1 MIEKLNNT
9 NFILYCMKHYDNPQ
23 CTTIKEF
30 EEDLNRILYLQ
41 KLLTRYINNKED
53 LRERL
58 ILNHIIVLYNLFGEA
73 TTNILFY
80 KLDKEYWNI
89 LITFLIYL
97 NRMPDFVPQY
107 GIIAS
112 DFELDDYIISKLR
125 EI

>member
-1 MIEKLNNT
+1 MTERLTST

-23 CTTIKEF
+23 CTSVKEF

-41 KLLTRYINNKED
+41 KLLTRYINKDE

-58 ILNHIIVLYNLFGEA
+58 ILNHLIVLFNLFNDA
-73 TTNILFY
+73 AINILFY

-97 NRMPDFVPQY
+97 NRMPDTVPQY
-107 GIIAS
+107 NIITS
-112 DFELDDYIISKLR
+112 DYVLDDFIISILR
-125 EI
+125 KI